1 MKLSFLDFV
10 YTTPLW
16 SIALFSFLPLL
27 IKAIARGKEMRPLW
41 VISVAFVSFCFSII
55 ALVSLGYTNQLV
67 FSNLLRLDQPAWLFS
82 IALLFMGIMTLHL
95 LLGKKNHVVHDK
107 FFSEFVFLFMN
118 SVLGLC
124 LITWSNN
131 LISAFIAIEYISLC
145 FYLMIPL
152 AKDRLSSIEAGL
164 KYFVLGSVAA
174 AILLLGISFVYI
186 SSGSFDFNVI
196 LHHSQVLIQ
205 KNRLFVLGLSFICIA
220 LLFKVAIFPFQ
231 FWLPDVYQGS
241 ATPLAAF
248 MSSAVKASVLIL
260 LLKLVF
266 FGGFITHSGQSL
278 TVLFQWLA
286 ILSLIV
292 GHVSALFQDNFKR
305 LLIYSSIGHAGYIIM
320 NLLSPDLFS
329 VSSLFYYLISYGV
342 IQIGAMAHIMFFEG
356 EETTGHSMQSL
367 KGLFK
372 HKPFYALS
380 LTWFLLNLAGI
391 PPTAGFFAK
400 LFVFEAVIQK
410 GLWWMLFWGVVGSA
424 VGLAYYLKPIILM
437 FTLPEKEK
445 EVQFEKLPWV
455 TTVIVILLFFSLYLS
470 FGAGLLHD
478 WITQL
483 WSQ

>member
-1 MKLSFLDFV
+1 MKLSFIDFV

-16 SIALFSFLPLL
+16 SIALFSFLPLPV
-27 IKAIARGKEMRPLW
+27 KAIAKGKEMRPLW
-41 VISVAFVSFCFSII
+41 VISVAFVSFCFAII
-55 ALVSLGYTNQLV
+55 AMISIGYQNQLV
-67 FSNLLRLDQPAWLFS
+67 FANLLRLDQPAWLFS
-82 IALLFMGIMTLHL
+82 IALLLMGIMTLPL
-95 LLGKKNHVVHDK
+95 LLGKKNHVVADK

-131 LISAFIAIEYISLC
+131 LISVFISIEYISLC

-152 AKDRLSSIEAGL
+152 AKDRVSSIEAGL

-174 AILLLGISFVYI
+174 AILLLGLSFVYI
-186 SSGSFDFNVI
+186 SAGSFDFNVI

-205 KNRLFVLGLSFICIA
+205 NNRLFVLGLSCICIA

-241 ATPLAAF
+241 TTPLAAF

-278 TVLFQWLA
+278 MVLFQWLA

-320 NLLSPDLFS
+320 NLLNPDLFS
-329 VSSLFYYLISYGV
+329 VSSLFFYLISYGV

-356 EETTGHSMQSL
+356 EKTTGHSIQSL

-380 LTWFLLNLAGI
+380 ITWFLLNLAGI

-400 LFVFEAVIQK
+400 LFVFEALVQK
-410 GLWWMLFWGVVGSA
+410 GLWWMLFWGVIGSA
-424 VGLAYYLKPIILM
+424 IGLAYYLKPIILM
-437 FTLPEKEK
+437 FTPSQEP
-445 EVQFEKLPWV
+445 VQFEKLPWV
-455 TTVIVILLFFSLYLS
+455 KTVIVILLFISFYLS
-470 FGAGLLHD
+470 FGAGLIHD
-478 WITQL
+478 WMTQL
-483 WSQ
+483 WN